1 MNSGISNIDSNV
13 NVETNNNHFDVI
25 YPFVDARI
33 IFNDRDHK
41 FGYGGYFRHHFSTS
55 LITFSDS
62 NYISPFSSNFSEVGL
77 LGQYFFIR
85 DSYGDSMTSISFS
98 VGNLLGSYFSEDLEK
113 LNFWSFSPGIK
124 TYLQSDNTKSY
135 RTSLFFRTNFI
146 LGKKPYTYSSFS
158 VGISMD
164 LKINRKISSEDKIQL
179 ENEFKTY

>member
-13 NVETNNNHFDVI
+13 DVETNNNRFDVI
-25 YPFVDARI
+25 YPFVDGRI

-55 LITFSDS
+55 LITFSNS
-62 NYISPFSSNFSEVGL
+62 NYISPFSSNFSEIGL

-124 TYLQSDNTKSY
+124 TYLQSDNTRSY

-158 VGISMD
+158 VGLSMD
-164 LKINRKISSEDKIQL
+164 FKINRKISSEDKIQL